1 MRLLRFLSPFIALG
15 LLFTLP
21 IGCMPH
27 KKLTVLSAASL
38 LEEVARASSK
48 QSDLRVIREGMPAYL
63 LLMDGMVEAWSDND
77 RLLLSAARGYASFA
91 SAFIDDE
98 DKEYA
103 RVLHRKAKVYALKSL
118 ELRGF
123 KALHSKSMDDFQNGL
138 KALDKK
144 DLPYIFWAA
153 SCWGGWV
160 SLNLD
165 SMAALAE
172 LPRVEAMMRRAL
184 ELDAGFYYGGPHLFL
199 GIWYASQ
206 PRIAGGNLNL
216 ARDHFLK
223 ALEFGQGRFLMT
235 DVYYA
240 KYYARK
246 AFDRDLFTAT
256 LKKVLATPADIKP
269 ELTLLNTVAQHKA
282 KDMLN
287 RVDDYF

>member
-1 MRLLRFLSPFIALG
+1 ML
-15 LLFTLP
+15 
-21 IGCMPH
+21 H
-27 KKLTVLSAASL
+27 KKLTVSSAASL
-38 LEEVARASSK
+38 LEEVAKASSK

-77 RLLLSAARGYASFA
+77 RLLLSAAQGYASFA

-103 RVLHRKAKVYALKSL
+103 KVLHWKAKVYSLKSL

-123 KALHSKSMDDFQNGL
+123 KALHSKSIDDFQNGL

-144 DLPYIFWAA
+144 DLPYIFWSA
-153 SCWGGWV
+153 SCWGGWI

-184 ELDAGFYYGGPHLFL
+184 ELDASFYYGGPHLFL

-256 LKKVLATPADIKP
+256 LKRVLATPADIKP

-287 RVDDYF
+287 RADDYF